1 MQIENRNVFIT
12 GANRGLGLSFAEE
25 ALRRGARKVY
35 AAARDPSRITL
46 PGVIPVRLDVTS
58 PEQVSAAAARCGDV
72 HVLINNAGIAL
83 PGGVLAADGLANLQA
98 QIDTHVLG
106 PLRLAQAFAPA
117 LAAAGGGAVLNVLS
131 LLSFV
136 NAPALGSYSVSKAA
150 AWGLS
155 NALRN
160 ELRAQGTQ
168 VLSLHMGFVD
178 TDLARGFDAPKSAPQ
193 LIAAR
198 ALDALEA
205 GAEEVLADALSQQL
219 KPLLGAAAA
228 PYLRAVGE

>member
-1 MQIENRNVFIT
+1 MRPHAT
-12 GANRGLGLSFAEE
+12 R
-25 ALRRGARKVY
+25 
-35 AAARDPSRITL
+35 PHHL

-83 PGGVLAADGLANLQA
+83 PGGVLAADGLASLQA

-178 TDLARGFDAPKSAPQ
+178 TELARGFDAPKSAPQ

-219 KPLLGAAAA
+219 KPLLGAAPRPICARWANERNAA
-228 PYLRAVGE
+228 ATCSFFLSTPLKAPP

>member
-1 MQIENRNVFIT
+1 MCSVVLIT